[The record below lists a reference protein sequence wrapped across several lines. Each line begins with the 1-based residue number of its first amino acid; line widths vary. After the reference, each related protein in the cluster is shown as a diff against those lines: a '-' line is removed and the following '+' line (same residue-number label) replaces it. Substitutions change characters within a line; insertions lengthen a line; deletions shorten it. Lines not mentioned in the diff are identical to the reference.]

1 MGEFGKEVRA
11 EGKGGGGDGEG
22 GVWVADVECGDGRPG
37 GGC

>member
-1 MGEFGKEVRA
+1 VGEFGKEVGA